1 MTERIDLKK
10 IAEADWVEW
19 LAMFN
24 YLSRGF
30 IVDSAIDPQYGDDPR
45 RQSAMLAIAARA
57 FTLFRSALTLLQH
70 GEQLG
75 FRIIV
80 RGVVEC
86 AMHMEAACTR
96 PEYLKILLDDD
107 KASRLSRGK
116 AFQKIAINLTEES
129 NRQLQRFV
137 MGDGT
142 KPQSLNLGDFSKNS
156 DFPRY
161 HHIYREISADAEHV
175 TWTSLCRHPQEMLDR
190 VHLEIDPQLTD
201 FEMFDTVSIMALSG
215 MTCVKHL
222 RESLGI
228 TQNEAEFS
236 ALGRRY
242 IELYRS
248 GTAELRDIPEGTEP
262 L

>member
-1 MTERIDLKK
+1 MSDRIDVGK

-19 LAMFN
+19 LVMFN
-24 YLSRGF
+24 DLARVF
-30 IVDSAIDPQYGDDPR
+30 IEDAAVDPQYGDDPR
-45 RQSAMLAIAARA
+45 LQSAMLAIAARA
-57 FTLFRSALTLLQH
+57 FTLFRSALTLLQQ

-86 AMHMEAACTR
+86 AMHMEAACSQ
-96 PEYLKILLDDD
+96 PEYLKILLEDD
-107 KASRLSRGK
+107 KASRISRGK
-116 AFQKIAINLTEES
+116 AFQKIAVNLIEAS
-129 NRQLQRFV
+129 NRELQQFV

-142 KPQSLNLGDFSKNS
+142 RPQSLNLGDFSKSS

-175 TWTSLCRHPQEMLDR
+175 TWTSLCRHPQEVPDG

-201 FEMFDTVSIMALSG
+201 FEMFDTVSIMALAG

-228 TQNEAEFS
+228 TQNEAVFS
-236 ALGRRY
+236 ALGHRC
-242 IELYRS
+242 IELYRA
-248 GTAELRDIPEGTEP
+248 GMDQFGEADEQD
-262 L
+262 